1 MSNYIN
7 SISELRETIG
17 EEIPGLSE
25 KNIDYLDDFSIN
37 FIDVSPFVVLSSSD
51 SNGRVDSSPKGDGAG
66 FVRVLDEKTLL
77 IPDRPG
83 NKLAYGHLNILENP
97 QVGLLFIIPGTNET
111 LRVNGTAKLR
121 RDGDILNSM
130 SARGKPALL
139 AIEVTVQE
147 CFFHCGKSFLRSKL
161 WQPVEWPGKYKV
173 SFGEMYAQRKKL
185 GSDVV
190 KIIDDSI
197 ENDYKENL

>member
-1 MSNYIN
+1 MSIYIN
-7 SISELRETIG
+7 SISELRDTIG

-25 KNIDYLDDFSIN
+25 KNIDYLDDFAVN
-37 FIDVSPFVVLSSSD
+37 FIDACPFVILSSSD

-83 NKLAYGHLNILENP
+83 NKLAYGHQNILENP
-97 QVGLLFIIPGTNET
+97 QVGLLFVIPGTNET

-121 RDGDILNSM
+121 RDSDMLKSM
-130 SARGKPALL
+130 SARGKAALL

-147 CFFHCGKSFLRSKL
+147 CFFHCGKAFLRSKL
-161 WQPVEWPGKYKV
+161 WQPTEWPEKYKV
-173 SFGEMYAQRKKL
+173 SFGEMYAQRKKM
-185 GSDVV
+185 GSDIV

-197 ENDYKENL
+197 ENDYRENL